1 MEDIRPRCTSGSKGP
16 GNSPR
21 VSTTGSVAGTDRCSQ
36 SARAV
41 SRWSS
46 YDKMAANS
54 ATTWADLWTT
64 LSEDNLTG
72 WVNSRVCQIFEIEKA
87 LYNA

>member
-1 MEDIRPRCTSGSKGP
+1 MEGIRRRRTSGSKGP
-16 GNSPR
+16 GISPR
-21 VSTTGSVAGTDRCSQ
+21 VSTTGSVALIVISQ

-41 SRWSS
+41 WSS
-46 YDKMAANS
+46 HDKMAANS
-54 ATTWADLWTT
+54 ATTCADLWTT